1 MLNLPA
7 ALAALPS
14 RVQERVIR
22 SMPETLLR
30 DWAAAFPA
38 WAHDGQV
45 APAGDWRSWV
55 ILGGRGFGKTRAGA
69 EWVLGEVRAWGAGG
83 GDGARSSF
91 GRSRLAPSGGRT
103 APLPSPLRGSSLSP
117 GGRGGMRIAL
127 VGATIDE
134 ARAVM
139 VEGPSGLLACAR
151 AGEVVRWSAAER
163 RVVFANGAEAALFS
177 ARSPQ
182 GLRGPEHDIAWAD
195 ELGKWPQAQGA
206 WDMLQLGLRRGT
218 RPRAVVTTTPAAEPA
233 LARLLAAADTVATGG
248 ATQANPHLP
257 AAFLDAVERAYRGS
271 RLYAQEVEGV
281 LSPDREGSLWPAAL
295 IAARRGAPLT
305 PGDCVRVVVGV
316 DPPASAGGTC
326 GIVVAGLDA
335 AGLGWVLD
343 DRSAGGCSPEAWGR
357 RVAAAARD
365 WGADRVIAEANQGGD
380 MVRHVLRG
388 ADAGLAV
395 APVHARRGKYVRAEP
410 VAALFERGEA
420 GLAGVF
426 PALEAELGAF
436 VAGGYAG
443 EASPDRADAMVWALW
458 ALMLHGRGEPGVR
471 RP

>member
-1 MLNLPA
+1 MLNLPTTI
-7 ALAALPS
+7 AALPS
-14 RVQERVIR
+14 CVQERVIR

-69 EWVLGEVRAWGAGG
+69 EWVLGEVRAWGAGARPVTEVNSVTS
-83 GDGARSSF
+83 DGIGRADPPAVLARV
-91 GRSRLAPSGGRT
+91 SRARPAAAL
-103 APLPSPLRGSSLSP
+103 
-117 GGRGGMRIAL
+117 RIAL
-127 VGATIDE
+127 VGATIEE

-163 RVVFANGAEAALFS
+163 RVVFSCGAEAALFS

-195 ELGKWPQAQGA
+195 ELGKWPHAQAA
-206 WDMLQLGLRRGT
+206 WDMLQLGLRRGA
-218 RPRAVVTTTPAAEPA
+218 RPRAVVTTTPSAERA

-281 LSPDREGSLWPAAL
+281 LSPDREGSLWPTAL
-295 IAARRGAPLT
+295 IAARRGSPLT

-335 AGLGWVLD
+335 GGLGWVLD

-410 VAALFERGEA
+410 VAALFERNEA

-458 ALMLHGRGEPGVR
+458 ALMLGGRGEPGVR